1 MNPITKSISHLSQL
15 GTHGRIGLPLKA
27 KGTKFVILFEM
38 LNDLNL

>member
-1 MNPITKSISHLSQL
+1 MNPIAKSISHLSQL

-27 KGTKFVILFEM
+27 KGTKFIIL